1 MGGSPGR
8 GEDAASRTFS
18 REPVPTGLMVG
29 RRQGT
34 DEHLIRLATLS
45 GPAIAVTA
53 HAWPFQGEDKGAPG
67 LDVISRQEDL
77 SVAFS
82 GGDREGARR
91 VADLLATAMHLPDEE
106 RGSDPLMIE
115 ALDAH
120 KERRGI
126 EAARQPGRR

>member
-1 MGGSPGR
+1 MLKSFTTVFH
-8 GEDAASRTFS
+8 ASRRS
-18 REPVPTGLMVG
+18 LLNDG
-29 RRQGT
+29 
-34 DEHLIRLATLS
+34 
-45 GPAIAVTA
+45 AIERAFPLDDVRYVR
-53 HAWPFQGEDKGAPG
+53 FKGEDKGASG